1 MFGSKIDL
9 LKKEWLDVVF
19 ADKNKAY
26 GAYELRQQSSSN
38 TAKSLLIASTVF
50 ILLFLSPRIA
60 SLFKGSEPE
69 EEVVVPVEMAIASPP
84 PVNPETPPPPP
95 VEPPPPKQDQI
106 KFPPPIVK
114 PDNLVQEEEPPT
126 IEDLKKADPGQKT
139 MEGDPD
145 ADIVIATAAGD
156 GPKQAAVVE
165 DTRVYDFVSL
175 EQQPTFPG
183 GMEKFYAYL
192 KKTVKYPTMA
202 QENNIQGKV
211 FLSFVVEKDGAL
223 TDIKVD
229 RKLGGGT
236 DEEAVRVLKAS
247 PKWIPGIQNG
257 KISVY
262 FRPSHVRLLFGFWR
276 RVNSLEGPPSW
287 YSTYLS
293 HLAWRASYCLWS
305 VQICSF
311 N

>member
-9 LKKEWLDVVF
+9 LNKEWLDVVF
-19 ADKNKAY
+19 AGKNKSY
-26 GAYELRQQSSSN
+26 GAYELRQQSGSN

-50 ILLFLSPRIA
+50 ILLFLSPKIA
-60 SLFKGSEPE
+60 SLFKRD
-69 EEVVVPVEMAIASPP
+69 EVEDEIVKQVEVAIATPP

-114 PDNLVQEEEPPT
+114 PDELVREEDPPT

-175 EQQPTFPG
+175 EQQPSFPG

-192 KKTVKYPTMA
+192 KKTVKYPPMA

-211 FLSFVVEKDGAL
+211 FLSFVVEKDGSL

-236 DEEAVRVLKAS
+236 DEEAVRVLKSS

-257 KISVY
+257 KKVRVKYNIPIS
-262 FRPSHVRLLFGFWR
+262 F
-276 RVNSLEGPPSW
+276 
-287 YSTYLS
+287 TLS
-293 HLAWRASYCLWS
+293 
-305 VQICSF
+305 Q
-311 N
+311 

>member
-9 LKKEWLDVVF
+9 LNKEWLDVVF
-19 ADKNKAY
+19 TGKNKSY

-50 ILLFLSPRIA
+50 ILLFLSPKIA
-60 SLFKGSEPE
+60 SLFKGSEPVIKE
-69 EEVVVPVEMAIASPP
+69 EKQVEVAIATPP

-114 PDNLVQEEEPPT
+114 PDNLVKEEDPPT

-165 DTRVYDFVSL
+165 DTKVYDFVSL

-183 GMEKFYAYL
+183 GMDKFYAYL
-192 KKTVKYPTMA
+192 RKAVKYPAMA

-211 FLSFVVEKDGAL
+211 FLSFVVEKDGSL
-223 TDIKVD
+223 TDIKVE

-236 DEEAVRVLKAS
+236 DEEAVRVLRAS
-247 PKWIPGIQNG
+247 PKWIPGVQNS
-257 KISVY
+257 KKVRVKYNIPIS
-262 FRPSHVRLLFGFWR
+262 F
-276 RVNSLEGPPSW
+276 
-287 YSTYLS
+287 T
-293 HLAWRASYCLWS
+293 LA
-305 VQICSF
+305 Q
-311 N
+311 